1 MNEYDYSDE
10 IIKSEEFNILR
21 NLQHCSSNVVHEN
34 DQILLNGTFY
44 NYSDNSDE
52 MKEYREQQKNGF
64 VQSIIGIVSERY
76 PNLRDD
82 QKKQIA
88 LKCSA
93 HSQENIADTLLDID
107 ICAMQYFEENKL
119 NNELLQCIENVK
131 DSVTKIKRGSFD
143 IETYSEEYAKNF
155 VINQLNKHIQNSNE
169 PLLTWGE
176 ARLVAEMN
184 TEFVKQ
190 NKSSMIF

>member
-1 MNEYDYSDE
+1 MNKNDYSGE

-21 NLQHCSSNVVHEN
+21 HLQHCSSSVVHEN
-34 DQILLNGTFY
+34 DQIFLNGTFY

-52 MKEYREQQKNGF
+52 LKEYKEKLINEF
-64 VQSIIGIVSERY
+64 VQSIIGVISKRY
-76 PNLRDD
+76 PSLSDEQIR
-82 QKKQIA
+82 QIA
-88 LKCSA
+88 VKCSG
-93 HSQENIADTLLDID
+93 HSKENIDDSILDID

-119 NNELLQCIENVK
+119 NNELHQCIENIK
-131 DSVTKIKRGSFD
+131 DSVTKIKRDTFD
-143 IETYSEEYAKNF
+143 IETYSEEYAKSF
-155 VINQLNKHIQNSNE
+155 VLSQLNKHIQNANE

-190 NKSSMIF
+190 SKVSITF